1 MIYLQSVQQRS
12 WILPVQLTMKSF
24 LNPYDNTT
32 QFIVVFNNVWLPAPW
47 RSCPHCIYF
56 LSDARPNNS
65 VIPCGPT
72 TQTAQTPVSLPLA
85 PLPHPWRR
93 WQPRSPSSL
102 PLFSISHCSALSFS
116 STLFSHLVAA
126 PTSSTPS
133 SLGWLAHLGKVK
145 SAQMP
150 ALWSFRFEMLHKV
163 EPNISILILAHETQE
178 DSLTWKK
185 LPRCLWSRND
195 FSADHVLGILYWR
208 LVHLFNISHHYWS

>member
-1 MIYLQSVQQRS
+1 MSGCLPLGDPAHTVFISCQMLVLI
-12 WILPVQLTMKSF
+12 ILSFPVVPPPRQ
-24 LNPYDNTT
+24 P
-32 QFIVVFNNVWLPAPW
+32 
-47 RSCPHCIYF
+47 
-56 LSDARPNNS
+56 RPPS
-65 VIPCGPT
+65 L
-72 TQTAQTPVSLPLA
+72 LPLA

-145 SAQMP
+145 SAQTP

-163 EPNISILILAHETQE
+163 EPDVSILILAHETQE
-178 DSLTWKK
+178 DSLTWKT
-185 LPRCLWSRND
+185 LPHCLGNHHD

-208 LVHLFNISHHYWS
+208 LVSCSIFPTINCPKSINVFLRFVMLYLECPSGSLMNFTSMYKLYQF